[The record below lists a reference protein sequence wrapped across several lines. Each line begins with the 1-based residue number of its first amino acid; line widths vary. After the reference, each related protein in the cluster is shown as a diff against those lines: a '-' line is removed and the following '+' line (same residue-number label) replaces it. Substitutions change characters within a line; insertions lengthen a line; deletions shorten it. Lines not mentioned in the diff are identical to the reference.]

1 MHPETRTQYGR
12 LKARYSLS
20 EVLPVS
26 PKTEKVMKFA
36 LSLMVVL
43 VALAVAHPAMAQGG
57 GVDTCKNSPENPTA
71 ILALVGSAGGA
82 LVAVRTRLRRK

>member
-1 MHPETRTQYGR
+1 
-12 LKARYSLS
+12 
-20 EVLPVS
+20 VL
-26 PKTEKVMKFA
+26 PKTEKAVKYA
-36 LSLMVVL
+36 LSMMVVL
-43 VALAVAHPAMAQGG
+43 VVFAVARPAMAQSG

>member
-1 MHPETRTQYGR
+1 M
-12 LKARYSLS
+12 
-20 EVLPVS
+20 
-26 PKTEKVMKFA
+26 MKYA
-36 LSLMVVL
+36 LSMMIVL
-43 VALAVAHPAMAQGG
+43 VGLAIASPAFGQNG

>member
-1 MHPETRTQYGR
+1 M
-12 LKARYSLS
+12 L
-20 EVLPVS
+20 
-26 PKTEKVMKFA
+26 
-36 LSLMVVL
+36 VVL
-43 VALAVAHPAMAQGG
+43 VAFAVASPAMAQGG